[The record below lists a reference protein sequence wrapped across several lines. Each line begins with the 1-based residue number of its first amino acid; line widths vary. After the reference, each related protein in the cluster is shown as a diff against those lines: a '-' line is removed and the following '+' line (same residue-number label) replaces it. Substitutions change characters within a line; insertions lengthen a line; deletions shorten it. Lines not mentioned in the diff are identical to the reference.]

1 MLIDII
7 YPHNLSR
14 EEPVGSE
21 RLSNWLD
28 WVPFNFYFFGNLIV
42 KVNGEWGIW
51 NSNYGGL
58 VRKLIMSI
66 LNNSVFFF
74 IIQYSYKG
82 KRDLSLGYY
91 ENTRKCQLVGTKKLF
106 SIP

>member
-42 KVNGEWGIW
+42 KVNGE
-51 NSNYGGL
+51 
-58 VRKLIMSI
+58 
-66 LNNSVFFF
+66 
-74 IIQYSYKG
+74 
-82 KRDLSLGYY
+82 
-91 ENTRKCQLVGTKKLF
+91 
-106 SIP
+106 